1 MATLS
6 TKLTVTSS
14 DARTDAINISLSDT
28 LTITDPVET
37 GKIPITTSAGGGLL
51 GTLVPASDSNTYY
64 VYIKN
69 LDTITIADP
78 IETGKRNVTKAV
90 AGGGEFVAAA
100 DSNTYYVYLKNID
113 DTNFVYVQDAAAATF
128 GKLFPGEF
136 MWFTLAPSEGMEL
149 RADTDTVKVEYGLFK
164 KG

>member
-1 MATLS
+1 MATL
-6 TKLTVTSS
+6 TPTLTIVSS
-14 DARTDAINISLSDT
+14 DALSDT
-28 LTITDPVET
+28 LSVTLTDSLTITDPAE
-37 GKIPITTSAGGGLL
+37 I
-51 GTLVPASDSNTYY
+51 
-64 VYIKN
+64 
-69 LDTITIADP
+69 
-78 IETGKRNVTKAV
+78 GKRNVTTSV
-90 AGGGEFVAAA
+90 AGGGEFVAAS
-100 DSNTYYVYLKNID
+100 DSNTYYVYLKNLD

>member
-6 TKLTVTSS
+6 TKLTITSS
-14 DARTDAINISLSDT
+14 DARTDTINISLSDT
-28 LTITDPVET
+28 LTVTDPIET

-69 LDTITIADP
+69 LDT
-78 IETGKRNVTKAV
+78 
-90 AGGGEFVAAA
+90 
-100 DSNTYYVYLKNID
+100 
-113 DTNFVYVQDAAAATF
+113 TNFVYVQDDAAATF
-128 GKLFPGEF
+128 GKLHPGEF
-136 MWFTLAPSEGMEL
+136 TWFTLAPSEGLEL
-149 RADTDTVKVEYGLFK
+149 RADTDTVRVEYGLFK

>member
-1 MATLS
+1 MATLN
-6 TKLTVTSS
+6 TTLTVTSADAMS
-14 DARTDAINISLSDT
+14 DAVSISFTDT
-28 LTITDPVET
+28 LTVTN
-37 GKIPITTSAGGGLL
+37 PIT
-51 GTLVPASDSNTYY
+51 
-64 VYIKN
+64 
-69 LDTITIADP
+69 
-78 IETGKRNVTKAV
+78 TGKRNVTTAV

-100 DSNTYYVYLKNID
+100 DSNAYYVYLKNLD
-113 DTNFVYVQDAAAATF
+113 TTNFVYVQDAAAATF

>member
-6 TKLTVTSS
+6 TKLTLTSS
-14 DARTDAINISLSDT
+14 NARLDALNISLSDT
-28 LTITDPVET
+28 LTITDPIEM
-37 GKIPITTSAGGGLL
+37 GKRVVTTAVAGGGP
-51 GTLVPASDSNTYY
+51 LVPASDSNTYY
-64 VYIKN
+64 VYLKN
-69 LDTITIADP
+69 L
-78 IETGKRNVTKAV
+78 
-90 AGGGEFVAAA
+90 
-100 DSNTYYVYLKNID
+100 D

-149 RADTDTVKVEYGLFK
+149 RADTDTIKVEYGLFK

>member
-6 TKLTVTSS
+6 TKLTLTSS
-14 DARTDAINISLSDT
+14 NARLDALNISLSDT
-28 LTITDPVET
+28 LTITDPIEM
-37 GKIPITTSAGGGLL
+37 GKRVVTTAVAGGGP
-51 GTLVPASDSNTYY
+51 LVPASDSNTYY
-64 VYIKN
+64 VYLKN
-69 LDTITIADP
+69 L
-78 IETGKRNVTKAV
+78 
-90 AGGGEFVAAA
+90 
-100 DSNTYYVYLKNID
+100 D

>member
-1 MATLS
+1 MATLTPTLTLTS
-6 TKLTVTSS
+6 TNAMSDHISVTFTDSLTVT
-14 DARTDAINISLSDT
+14 
-28 LTITDPVET
+28 DPCEM
-37 GKIPITTSAGGGLL
+37 
-51 GTLVPASDSNTYY
+51 
-64 VYIKN
+64 
-69 LDTITIADP
+69 
-78 IETGKRNVTKAV
+78 GKRNVTTSV

-100 DSNTYYVYLKNID
+100 DSNTYYVYLKNLD
-113 DTNFVYVQDAAAATF
+113 ATNFVYVQDAAAATF